1 MEIWTEPDTGDDSE
15 NWLDLG
21 RLADPDSVE
30 RLELW
35 LQVRELDGGRHAE

>member
-1 MEIWTEPDTGDDSE
+1 MNVWVELDEDDSE
-15 NWLDLG
+15 HWLDLE

-35 LQVRELDGGRHAE
+35 LQVRELRSDGA

>member
-1 MEIWTEPDTGDDSE
+1 MIDIYCEPDDDSPDTPDWYSLE
-15 NWLDLG
+15 

-35 LQVRELDGGRHAE
+35 LQVRELGHGQ